1 MPKDS
6 RTFGAM
12 NVKSTFLL
20 AGLLL
25 VPAVTLISYPSGAPI
40 NRSGSPASNNQNCTS
55 CHNPIGNGAESI
67 AITSNIPADGFKPN
81 TNYTITVTGNANG
94 TTTPR
99 MGFCASVEANGA
111 HVGAVQPQTGTQ
123 KISDFI
129 THQSSSISTAN
140 GTKSWNF
147 TWNSGTTTG
156 SATVYVSMLFANGN
170 GGDSGDRTRTESATF
185 TQSFVSQEEN
195 AAPEVAIGP
204 NPASAL
210 TRFSFP
216 TTSTSETLEVLDLQG
231 RSLYRTSIE
240 AGSSAHFLNV
250 SDWTNGTYLV
260 RLGDARGRLVVQH

>member
-1 MPKDS
+1 
-6 RTFGAM
+6 M

-25 VPAVTLISYPSGAPI
+25 VPAITLISYPTGAPI
-40 NRSGSPASNNQNCTS
+40 NYSGSPASNGQTCTN
-55 CHNPIGNGAESI
+55 CHNPVSNGAEAI

-81 TNYTITVTGNANG
+81 TNCTITVTGNANG

-123 KISDFI
+123 KISDYI

-140 GTKSWNF
+140 GSKSWNF
-147 TWNSGTTTG
+147 TWNSGSTTG
-156 SATVYVSMLFANGN
+156 SATVYVSLLFANGN
-170 GGDSGDRTRTESATF
+170 GGNSGDRTRTASATF

-195 AAPEVAIGP
+195 AVPEVAIGP

-210 TRFSFP
+210 TRFTFP